1 MNENY
6 VITIGRQYG
15 CGGRTIGKLLS
26 EKLGIKYLDDEL
38 IRMAAE
44 KNGVS
49 VEFYKEFDEKA
60 SSKFASIFGFA
71 TPMGG
76 YYTPLYNDVIVND
89 KLYYTQTR
97 IIKESANKGPC
108 VIVGRC
114 ADYILEGQ
122 ENLVTVFLHADLE
135 TRRDRIVNK
144 YGIEDKN
151 ITKHISKADKRRS
164 QYYNTYT
171 DKVWGTAI
179 NYDIVLNTSKMSA
192 EDVVAL
198 LCMYLEKLNVK
209 G

>member
-1 MNENY
+1 MNKNH

-26 EKLGIKYLDDEL
+26 ERLDIKYLDDEL
-38 IRMAAE
+38 IRLSAE

-60 SSKFASIFGFA
+60 SSKFSSIFGFS

-76 YYTPLYNDVIVND
+76 YYTPMYNDVIVND
-89 KLYYTQTR
+89 KLYYTQSN
-97 IIKESANKGPC
+97 IIKDSAKEAPC

-135 TRRDRIVNK
+135 TRHDRLVNK
-144 YGIEDKN
+144 YGIVEKN
-151 ITKHISKADKRRS
+151 ITKYISKADKRRS
-164 QYYNTYT
+164 QYYNAYT

-192 EDVVAL
+192 EDVVDIICA
-198 LCMYLEKLNVK
+198 YLVKLNVVE
-209 G
+209 